1 MVSKQIDDSEL
12 ERGEVLNLVN
22 LNPGI
27 FLQPVPVLRSVDI
40 SQDKQVIEINQ
51 VPFFLVL
58 LVFSCKLELLEAVIQ
73 VLRRLTGSIYFRKN
87 STVVESGKVL
97 HRVIKGHQL
106 EQRLII
112 KRAEQVGVH
121 QELFRA
127 SVGNH
132 IAKMLQLDGIGK
144 NTIIAIAGI
153 GTFFPAENRS
163 HNGQRFL
170 LVNDGRITCHHIV
183 VKEVVRTETVYVSD
197 KQAHFS

>member
-1 MVSKQIDDSEL
+1 M
-12 ERGEVLNLVN
+12 
-22 LNPGI
+22 
-27 FLQPVPVLRSVDI
+27 DI
-40 SQDKQVIEINQ
+40 GQNKQVIKVNQ

-73 VLRRLTGSIYFRKN
+73 VLRRLTGNIYFRKN

-121 QELFRA
+121 QELLRT

-132 IAKMLQLDGIGK
+132 ISKVLQLDGIGK

-163 HNGQRFL
+163 HNRQRFL
-170 LVNDGRITCHHIV
+170 LVNDGGITCHHVV
-183 VKEVVRTETVYVSD
+183 VKEVVRTEAVYVSD